1 MLIYLF
7 QHYFKVG
14 PGPPCPMVLL
24 DWALTWKTWWCWETL
39 RKLLQSRRHDLI
51 FPCKHMRFDGTQ
63 ILKKTGLTPID
74 FWGTAVLWQVVLD
87 ICTSWLGE
95 LETITWILS
104 HTLLVCLFQQRAC
117 YPFLPFF
124 PHPKTLSFY
133 YQNLIKLWLRKSTL
147 LLQTIYSTIN
157 HKGVLSFSLSLSSPP
172 LLFSPPPS
180 PFYSIRN
187 NAFVKNCSPGSSA

>member
-1 MLIYLF
+1 
-7 QHYFKVG
+7 
-14 PGPPCPMVLL
+14 MVVLGNTQKTS
-24 DWALTWKTWWCWETL
+24 AVQKTWPHFP
-39 RKLLQSRRHDLI
+39 LQAHEVWWHTD
-51 FPCKHMRFDGTQ
+51 
-63 ILKKTGLTPID
+63 LKKTGLTPID